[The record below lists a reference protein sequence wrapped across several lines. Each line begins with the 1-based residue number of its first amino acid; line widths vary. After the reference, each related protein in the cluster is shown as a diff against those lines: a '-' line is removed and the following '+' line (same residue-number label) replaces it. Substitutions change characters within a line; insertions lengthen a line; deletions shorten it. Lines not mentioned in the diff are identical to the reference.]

1 MKSNIMKAIDDQKN
15 IDLFV
20 DRGTNLLPHH
30 LIENCSNYV
39 DALNLT
45 LASSPIQDQQ
55 LAYEVGMDQAI
66 LSRMRTGQVH
76 AINPKLERILKGSGN
91 VGVLQ
96 KAALDCGLGLVRL
109 QTEIEV
115 ENARLR
121 QELEEE
127 RRKMI
132 YVAEFMGKVKS

>member
-1 MKSNIMKAIDDQKN
+1 MKAIDDQKN
-15 IDLFV
+15 MDLFV
-20 DRGTNLLPHH
+20 DRGTNLLPDH
-30 LIENCSNYV
+30 LIKNCSNYT
-39 DALNLT
+39 DAFNLT

-76 AINPKLERILKGSGN
+76 VINPKLERILKGSGN

-109 QTEIEV
+109 QTEIEL
-115 ENARLR
+115 ENARL
-121 QELEEE
+121 QHEIEEKD
-127 RRKMI
+127 RKLA
-132 YVAEFMGKVKS
+132 YFAEFMKLGKS